1 MDSMEDDKLVGTK
14 FFRER
19 YDGRCSRTIDRWIND
34 LEDFPKPTMINR
46 RRYWRL
52 GDLRHWERSRAVA
65 AVGRAERASA

>member
-1 MDSMEDDKLVGTK
+1 
-14 FFRER
+14 
-19 YDGRCSRTIDRWIND
+19 
-34 LEDFPKPTMINR
+34 MINR